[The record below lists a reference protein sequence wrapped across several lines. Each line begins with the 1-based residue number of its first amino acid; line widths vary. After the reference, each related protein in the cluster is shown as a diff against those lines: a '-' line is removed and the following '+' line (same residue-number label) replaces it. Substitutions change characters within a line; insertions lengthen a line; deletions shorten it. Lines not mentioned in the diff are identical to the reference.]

1 MAIDKGLA
9 LVSVADVLFFNTT
22 TGDYIGEGLALTNST
37 ITQEMDSIEH
47 RGGYLNAL
55 LFDIK
60 HSKNLTVELESATF
74 KMEYLMMQE
83 GRAIVTGPDGVF
95 KFDEC
100 VTFTNG
106 VGSTVETPT
115 GSVFV
120 RMPNGI
126 VKKITP
132 NEKEINISDATF
144 NGQLQVIYQYNDT
157 VDKITIDTKTQPMTV
172 KAVMRVHVL
181 TQDGIEG
188 FLQITIP
195 RLKFDGSVTFDMAA
209 DSVSTFN
216 LNGTAQEY
224 ATECGEAK
232 YADVVYIKNNASE
245 EIAVEAV
252 VASPNEV
259 TFASPGASA
268 ITPNIIGVRSLP
280 YSNVILDNSK
290 VTFVSAT
297 PATASVDKNGAITP
311 KARGKTTITAT
322 YEGLQDIISVTVDD
336 LG

>member
-83 GRAIVTGPDGVF
+83 GRAIVTGQDGVF

-172 KAVMRVHVL
+172 KAVMRIHVL
-181 TQDGIEG
+181 TQDGVEG

-232 YADVVYIKNNASE
+232 YADVEYIKNGVSE
-245 EIAVEAV
+245 DIAVEAV
-252 VASPNEV
+252 VASPNVIELSLAGTKTATANV
-259 TFASPGASA
+259 
-268 ITPNIIGVRSLP
+268 IGVRSLP

-290 VTFVSAT
+290 VTFASAT
-297 PATASVDKNGAITP
+297 TSTATVDKSGVITAKAI
-311 KARGKTTITAT
+311 GNTTITAT
-322 YEGLQDIISVTVDD
+322 YQGLQDIISVTVKA
-336 LG
+336 

>member
-83 GRAIVTGPDGVF
+83 GRAIVTGLSGVF

-100 VTFTNG
+100 ITFTNG
-106 VGSTVETPT
+106 IGSTLETPV

-132 NEKEINISDATF
+132 NEKEINIADATF

-181 TQDGIEG
+181 TQDGVEG

-232 YADVVYIKNNASE
+232 YADVEYIKNGASE
-245 EIAVEAV
+245 NVAVEAI

-259 TFASPGASA
+259 TFASPSANA
-268 ITPNIIGVRSLP
+268 ITANIIGVRSLP
-280 YSNVILDNSK
+280 YSNITLDNSK

-297 PATASVDKNGAITP
+297 PATASVDKNGVITP
-311 KARGKTTITAT
+311 KAKGKTTITAT
-322 YEGLQDIISVTVDD
+322 YEGLQDIISVNVDD